1 VTEPLRVVFVAGAG
15 RSGSTL
21 LDLMLGASPGA
32 VSVGELRHIWNLGF
46 GRDEFCGCGEL
57 FSACPF
63 WSAVVDDAFGAAEV
77 DGPALSATQE
87 RLLRSRNVLGLASPR
102 LASAG
107 LLREREA
114 WRERHLHLLHAIAR
128 AAAATT
134 VVDSSKNPMYGLLVA
149 GMPGIDFRVVHL
161 VRDSRAVAYSWT
173 KRLKPHPLRGGEPVF
188 DLAADWQAGSW
199 WLLANAL
206 SETLPAL
213 RRHYLRVRYEDLAR
227 RPGPVIARV
236 CAFAGLEAVAP
247 LPGSSHEFS
256 LGVHH
261 TTGGNPLRWEQGI
274 TRVRPDTEWK
284 AALAPGT
291 RRAITAMTFPLLV
304 RYGYRLRR

>member
-1 VTEPLRVVFVAGAG
+1 MSLKVIFVAGAG

-46 GRDEFCGCGEL
+46 VQDEFCGCGEA

-63 WSAVVDDAFGAAEV
+63 WRQVVDRAFAGSAAVDGAAV
-77 DGPALSATQE
+77 SAEQE
-87 RLLRSRNVLGLASPR
+87 RLLRSRNVIGLAAARLASP
-102 LASAG
+102 S
-107 LLREREA
+107 LRRARAE
-114 WRERHLHLLHAIAR
+114 WGERHLRLLRAIA
-128 AAAATT
+128 ATAGGAST
-134 VVDSSKNPMYGLLVA
+134 VVDSSKNPMYGLLLAALPEV
-149 GMPGIDFRVVHL
+149 DLRVIHL

-173 KRLKPHPLRGGEPVF
+173 KRLKPHPLRDGEPVF
-188 DLAADWQAGSW
+188 DLAEDWQAGSW

-213 RRHYLRVRYEDLAR
+213 RRSYLRIRYEDLAR
-227 RPGPVIARV
+227 RPAPVLAKI
-236 CAFAGLEAVAP
+236 CAFAGLEPVAH
-247 LPGSSHEFS
+247 LPGVPAEYA

-261 TTGGNPLRWEQGI
+261 TTGGNPLRWEHGI
-274 TRVRPDTEWK
+274 TRIRPDTEWK
-284 AALAPGT
+284 TALAPTT
-291 RRAITAMTFPLLV
+291 RRAVTAMTFPLLV